1 MLYKWLKYSDDFLNT
16 RTKTELYMIFLSIV
30 GVVFCIIYLFLIPI
44 TSDFLSQKINA
55 YEQTKFILSQNTNQL
70 KKISPKESQENLTN
84 QAQSLQKNLFVFKQ
98 ASKTDYDV
106 LSIITKLT
114 QKLEL
119 DIISDILLDDK
130 NISFSLN
137 GRFEDITEFIRL
149 IEEYHFVFIQDLH
162 LKPNNE
168 RIDCTLHLANLGTSL
183 WNF

>member
-1 MLYKWLKYSDDFLNT
+1 
-16 RTKTELYMIFLSIV
+16 MIFFSVI
-30 GVVFCIIYLFLIPI
+30 GVVFCIIYLFLIPT
-44 TSDFLSQKINA
+44 TSDFLSQKRSS
-55 YEQTKFILSQNTNQL
+55 YEQAKFILSQNTHQF
-70 KKISPKESQENLTN
+70 KKISPQESQENFAKET
-84 QAQSLQKNLFVFKQ
+84 QSLQKNLFVFKQ

-114 QKLEL
+114 QKLQL
-119 DIISDILLDDK
+119 NIISDILLDDK
-130 NISFSLN
+130 NISLSLN

>member
-16 RTKTELYMIFLSIV
+16 RTKTELYMIFFSII
-30 GVVFCIIYLFLIPI
+30 GVVFCIIYLFLIPA
-44 TSDFLSQKINA
+44 TSDFLSQKRSS
-55 YEQTKFILSQNTNQL
+55 YEQAKFILSQNTHQL
-70 KKISPKESQENLTN
+70 KKISPQESQENFAKET
-84 QAQSLQKNLFVFKQ
+84 QSLQKNLFVFKQ

-114 QKLEL
+114 QKLQL
-119 DIISDILLDDK
+119 NIISDILLDDK
-130 NISFSLN
+130 NISLSLN

-162 LKPNNE
+162 LKSNNE